1 MRFLADEC
9 CATSVV
15 DALRSDG
22 HDVLYAMESMRGAPD
37 DEVLTRAFAEDRILL
52 TEDKDFGELVY
63 RLHQPA
69 RGIVLLRFDVSDR
82 DLKIPRL
89 RALLEEDVERLPGS
103 FVVLEVNKTRFRP
116 LL

>member
-1 MRFLADEC
+1 
-9 CATSVV
+9 
-15 DALRSDG
+15 
-22 HDVLYAMESMRGAPD
+22 MRGATD
-37 DEVLTRAFAEDRILL
+37 DEILTRAFAEVRILL

-82 DLKIPRL
+82 DWKIPRL

>member
-37 DEVLTRAFAEDRILL
+37 DEILTRAFAEDRILL

-63 RLHQPA
+63 RFHQPA

-82 DLKIPRL
+82 NWKIPRL
-89 RALLEEDVERLPGS
+89 RALLDEDAERLPGS
-103 FVVLEVNKTRFRP
+103 LVVLEVNKTRFRP